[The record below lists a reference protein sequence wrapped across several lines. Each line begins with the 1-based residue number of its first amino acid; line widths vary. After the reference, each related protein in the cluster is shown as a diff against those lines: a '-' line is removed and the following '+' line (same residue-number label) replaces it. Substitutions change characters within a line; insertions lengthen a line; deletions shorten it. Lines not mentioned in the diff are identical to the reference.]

1 MSMMINNKNIFYK
14 FKNAPNLEKVI
25 LANCKIPDNS
35 RKSKIMARLILHG
48 PSKRESV
55 IMFESQDLKLIMITY
70 KDDDIS
76 DSIEL
81 LLYSR
86 RKLENNTTI
95 LTKH

>member
-1 MSMMINNKNIFYK
+1 
-14 FKNAPNLEKVI
+14 
-25 LANCKIPDNS
+25 
-35 RKSKIMARLILHG
+35 MARLILHG